1 MGFFWGL
8 NFFYKKKNA
17 KLQNR
22 IRDLYQGQSSSR
34 LAFYSLGIFF
44 RETPILLAKDLGKQK
59 TQGDVEKKTKK
70 NCKAFWGKKNAHTI
84 ATPSQP
90 YPKLLNLQDIHFI
103 SILEMV
109 PSTGFQI

>member
-1 MGFFWGL
+1 MGTSMVFLGMNFW
-8 NFFYKKKNA
+8 KQKNT

-22 IRDLYQGQSSSR
+22 IRDSYQGQSSSR

-59 TQGDVEKKTKK
+59 TAGPFGETKS
-70 NCKAFWGKKNAHTI
+70 CHTI

-90 YPKLLNLQDIHFI
+90 YPKLLNLQDIHFL